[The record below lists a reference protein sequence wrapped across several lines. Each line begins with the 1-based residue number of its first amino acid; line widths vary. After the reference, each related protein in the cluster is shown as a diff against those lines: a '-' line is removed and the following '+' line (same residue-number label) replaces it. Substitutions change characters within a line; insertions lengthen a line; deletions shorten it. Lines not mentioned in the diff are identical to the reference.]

1 MRLYL
6 FEHCSLCF
14 RVRMI
19 AALKRMHLQETV
31 VLEDDSETMVSL
43 VGKRQV
49 PILVK
54 DDGNSML
61 ESMDMVR
68 YIDSLG
74 DAVLTGK
81 ERPEIAAWA
90 DRVPPKTALLA
101 WPRYPLLGLPE
112 FATIAAVDHYNLRKR
127 KAVGDFVELRA
138 NTRRY
143 IDDLLPD
150 LEELD
155 RLIESP
161 QAVSGALSTDDIR
174 VLPLLRSAATVKGL
188 QFPRKVRD
196 YFETLMQRIG
206 YRPLPVV

>member
-43 VGKRQV
+43 AGKRQV

-101 WPRYPLLGLPE
+101 WPRYPLLGCRNSQRSRPSTT
-112 FATIAAVDHYNLRKR
+112 TICASAKR
-127 KAVGDFVELRA
+127 LVTSSNCG
-138 NTRRY
+138 
-143 IDDLLPD
+143 P
-150 LEELD
+150 
-155 RLIESP
+155 
-161 QAVSGALSTDDIR
+161 IR
-174 VLPLLRSAATVKGL
+174 VATSAIF
-188 QFPRKVRD
+188 FPISSSWID
-196 YFETLMQRIG
+196 
-206 YRPLPVV
+206 